1 MPTLEPFKS
10 ILNRDIINN
19 LIHRIRTNL
28 ISAQKFVNNNNK
40 YFVKNSILLPTYI
53 HRPGTPRHG

>member
-1 MPTLEPFKS
+1 VPTLEPFKS
-10 ILNRDIINN
+10 ILNRDIISN

>member
-1 MPTLEPFKS
+1 VPTLEPFKS
-10 ILNRDIINN
+10 ILNRDIISN

-28 ISAQKFVNNNNK
+28 ISAQKFVYNNNK

>member
-10 ILNRDIINN
+10 ILNRDIISN